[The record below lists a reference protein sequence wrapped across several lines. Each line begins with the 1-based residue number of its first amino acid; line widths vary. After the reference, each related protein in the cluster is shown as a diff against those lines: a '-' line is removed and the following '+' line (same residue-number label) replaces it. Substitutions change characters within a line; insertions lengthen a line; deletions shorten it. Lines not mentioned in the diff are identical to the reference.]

1 MKLKLTLASAI
12 TGFALC
18 ATGPAMAQFDL
29 LDGWSGSANA
39 GFLFTSGNS
48 ENTNFN
54 GSASITKQINLWSH
68 TAFGSAFYAESND
81 EDIAE
86 RFELGYKLDRQ
97 FTDTLYG
104 FGRARYDTDEF
115 GNIDNRY
122 SLIAGVGNKFLDDD
136 KQFFSAEVG
145 IGYTRTEFDRPLD
158 AEPFD
163 DTPQIGPDGL
173 PITGPDGLPITVVP
187 PTFDDDD
194 LEDDGVVLYGA
205 ANYSNKLSDILTF
218 NSVFTIEIADV
229 NTLTVWDNSLLVAL
243 SERISLSFGILTRN
257 NSDIEGALG
266 DNTDTATRFN
276 IVVGL

>member
-18 ATGPAMAQFDL
+18 ATGPAMAQFEL
-29 LDGWSGSANA
+29 LDGWSGSASL

-48 ENTNFN
+48 ENTNVN
-54 GSASITKQINLWSH
+54 GSASVTKQINLWSH
-68 TAFGSAFYAESND
+68 TAFGSVFVAEAND
-81 EDIAE
+81 VDTAE

-104 FGRARYDTDEF
+104 FGRFRYDTDEF

-136 KQFFSAEVG
+136 RQFFSAEVG
-145 IGYTRTEFDRPLD
+145 IGYTLTEFDRPLD

-163 DTPQIGPDGL
+163 DTPQIGADGL
-173 PITGPDGLPITVVP
+173 PIVVVP

-266 DNTDTATRFN
+266 DNTDTATRAN